1 VREMKRSILIFI
13 ILALIISLF
22 ISEIVSS
29 EKPERDVIVGFYK
42 TPGPSENALIHS
54 NGGAVKHNFNLI
66 HAVSARLPEQAIE
79 NLKKNPR
86 IAYIEDDVIMMAMTD
101 EYANSWGVSHI
112 GSQIVHNN
120 GIDGTG
126 VKIAVLDT
134 GIDYTHEDLDD
145 NYKGGV
151 DFVQYLDPT
160 ITPDPMDNSGTGHGT
175 HVAGIIAAENN
186 GVGVVGVAPNASLYS
201 IKVLDGSGHGLAS
214 WIIAGIEWA
223 VENEMDIVTMSLGGL
238 NSISLQEACDNAFD
252 KGLLLVASAGNT
264 DSGNVEYPAAY
275 DSVIAVT
282 ATDQDDQKAYF
293 SPISAKV
300 ELAAPGVDIFSTIG
314 HLSSSGVSGNEYDY
328 LSGTSQAAP
337 HVAGTAALIISNGI
351 PDVNN
356 DGTADNIDIRLQL
369 QKTAIDLGD
378 YSKDDVYGYGLVD
391 AQAAV
396 FESPEIPVPLIE
408 LTLIRTN
415 ESPAEDAIHQAL
427 SSGSYEITIKN
438 NNMSKVKVEVY
449 QNEAIQKDLS
459 SKYIFTKS
467 VQEVIFDLEIS
478 DTMEIVFIPQGKKMT
493 SADIIINER
502 QGWNE

>member
-1 VREMKRSILIFI
+1 MKKSILICVT
-13 ILALIISLF
+13 LAVIISLF
-22 ISEIVSS
+22 ICGMVSS

-54 NGGAVKHNFNLI
+54 NGGAVKHNFNII

-112 GSQIVHNN
+112 GSQVVHNN
-120 GIDGTG
+120 GTDGTG

-134 GIDYTHEDLDD
+134 GIDYTHADLDD

-151 DFVQYLDPT
+151 DFVQYSDSN
-160 ITPDPMDNSGTGHGT
+160 IIPDPMDDSGNGHGT
-175 HVAGIIAAENN
+175 HVAGIIGAENN
-186 GVGVVGVAPNASLYS
+186 GIGVVGVAPNASLYS
-201 IKVLDGSGHGLAS
+201 VKVLGGSNHGQAS

-223 VENEMDIVTMSLGGL
+223 VENDMDIVTMSLGGP

-252 KGLLLVASAGNT
+252 NGLLLVASAGNT
-264 DSGNVEYPAAY
+264 YSGDVECPAAY

-282 ATDQDDQKAYF
+282 ATDQNDQKADF
-293 SPISAKV
+293 SPISAEV
-300 ELAAPGVDIFSTIG
+300 ELAAPGVNIYSTIG
-314 HLSSSGVSGNEYDY
+314 YLSISGQSGNEYDY
-328 LSGTSQAAP
+328 MDGTSMAAP

-351 PDVNN
+351 PDVNG
-356 DGTADNIDIRLQL
+356 DGTANNIDIRLQL
-369 QKTAIDLGD
+369 EKTAIDLGD
-378 YSKDDVYGYGLVD
+378 NSKDDVYGYGLVD

-396 FESPEIPVPLIE
+396 FGPPEVPANLIE
-408 LTLIRTN
+408 LTLIRTS

-427 SSGSYEITIKN
+427 FPGSYEITIKN
-438 NNMSKVKVEVY
+438 NNLSKVKIEVY
-449 QNEAIQKDLS
+449 QNEAIRKDLS

-467 VQEVIFDLEIS
+467 IQEVTFDLEVS
-478 DTMEIVFIPQGKKMT
+478 DTIEVIFIPQGKKMT
-493 SADIIINER
+493 SADIIIK
-502 QGWNE
+502 

>member
-1 VREMKRSILIFI
+1 MKRSILIFI

-22 ISEIVSS
+22 ISGIVSS

-42 TPGPSENALIHS
+42 TPGSSENALIHS
-54 NGGAVKHNFNLI
+54 NGGAVKHNFNII
-66 HAVSARLPEQAIE
+66 HAVSARLPEQVIE

-86 IAYIEDDVIMMAMTD
+86 IAYIEDDVIMMATKD

-112 GSQIVHNN
+112 GSQVVHDN

-126 VKIAVLDT
+126 VKIAIIDT

-145 NYKGGV
+145 NYNIGGY
-151 DFVQYLDPT
+151 DFVNDDLDPF
-160 ITPDPMDNSGTGHGT
+160 DDSWNGHGT
-175 HVAGIIAAENN
+175 HVAGIAAAENN
-186 GVGVVGVAPNASLYS
+186 GVGVVGVAPNASLYAVKS
-201 IKVLDGSGHGLAS
+201 LSGSNFGVAS

-223 VENEMDIVTMSLGGL
+223 KDNNMDIVVMSLG
-238 NSISLQEACDNAFD
+238 SSEYSKSLQDACYNASNA
-252 KGLLLVASAGNT
+252 GVLLVAAAGNT
-264 DSGNVEYPAAY
+264 DGGIVLYPARF

-282 ATDQDDQKAYF
+282 ATNQNDHNASF
-293 SPISAKV
+293 SSIGPEV
-300 ELAAPGVDIFSTIG
+300 ELTAPGVDINSTIG
-314 HLSSSGVSGNEYDY
+314 SMATWPTIEKYWH
-328 LSGTSQAAP
+328 LSGTSMAAP

-396 FESPEIPVPLIE
+396 FGPTEIPVPLIE
-408 LTLIRTN
+408 LTLIRTSG
-415 ESPAEDAIHQAL
+415 SPAKDAIHQAL

-438 NNMSKVKVEVY
+438 NNLSKVKVEVY
-449 QNEAIQKDLS
+449 QNEDIRKDLS
-459 SKYIFTKS
+459 SKYIFTQS
-467 VQEVIFDLEIS
+467 VQEVTFDLEIS
-478 DTMEIVFIPQGKKMT
+478 GTMEVIFIPQGKKMT
-493 SADIIINER
+493 SADIIIDKR
-502 QGWNE
+502 